1 MSLSGLFEQEET
13 CVSQFVICTD
23 ATCDFTP
30 EIVEKLGVEVFPMEF
45 LIDGIAYHHY
55 PDAREMSMDE
65 FYTKVKAGK
74 MPTTTQ
80 ISRMVYEEY
89 FEKQLKAGQ
98 DVLYIAFSSALSST
112 YASSCQVAKEMME
125 AYPGRTICCV
135 DSRCAS
141 YGEGMLVYKA
151 VEMQKAGASLK
162 ETEQELLSMRDRV
175 DHWVVV
181 DDLRHLHRGGRI
193 PKAAAIA
200 GTALGIKPI
209 IHIDFEGRLIPC
221 DKVRGRKKGCDYLL
235 DKAAKRWTDRSMPL
249 YVVHTHCPEEAKELA
264 ERAQEELGA
273 QNVEIHEVGPIIG
286 AHTGAGLL
294 ALLYM
299 ADTKQI

>member
-13 CVSQFVICTD
+13 RVSQFVVCTD

-89 FEKQLKAGQ
+89 FEKQLKAGR

-112 YASSCQVAKEMME
+112 YASSCQVAKENDGCLPG
-125 AYPGRTICCV
+125 AYH
-135 DSRCAS
+135 
-141 YGEGMLVYKA
+141 
-151 VEMQKAGASLK
+151 
-162 ETEQELLSMRDRV
+162 LLCGFP
-175 DHWVVV
+175 
-181 DDLRHLHRGGRI
+181 LCQL
-193 PKAAAIA
+193 
-200 GTALGIKPI
+200 
-209 IHIDFEGRLIPC
+209 
-221 DKVRGRKKGCDYLL
+221 RGR
-235 DKAAKRWTDRSMPL
+235 AA
-249 YVVHTHCPEEAKELA
+249 
-264 ERAQEELGA
+264 G
-273 QNVEIHEVGPIIG
+273 I
-286 AHTGAGLL
+286 
-294 ALLYM
+294 
-299 ADTKQI
+299 